1 MEGSSVADFEASRHE
16 TLARRMRT
24 ARATGQVPQWGV
36 GGMADEGGVQMR
48 EEEEWMERPGG
59 DGGAE
64 EKKGSP
70 PSPPPPSSIST
81 PQCALVMCVL
91 ASVVIVALLVRMMAH
106 KAKYEY

>member
-1 MEGSSVADFEASRHE
+1 MEGSSVADFEASRNE

-36 GGMADEGGVQMR
+36 GGDEAGLQMR
-48 EEEEWMERPGG
+48 EEEVMERPGG

-64 EKKGSP
+64 KKGSP
-70 PSPPPPSSIST
+70 PPPPPSSIST

-91 ASVVIVALLVRMMAH
+91 ASVVIVALLVKMMAH
-106 KAKYEY
+106 NAKYEY